1 MPPARFQFGKF
12 GQREKVWT
20 VLFVAVTMLAA
31 GHRAILR
38 PRIDQVRK
46 AKAAYLHLDNELVK
60 FEAERPD
67 VDARRASVETAREL
81 MRSRYQE
88 LEQLEEGLLNRQDLD
103 RLLEQVV
110 AKRAKLQVQI
120 NAVTPLKDEPRQ
132 AQTKGQEK
140 SGQSF
145 YKRLFVQLDAYATF
159 DDLIAYTKTLEAQGP
174 YQRVRGVLVKI
185 EGQDVLRPR
194 ALILTETLLAET
206 PEQVEKR
213 RTEVFAMLERLA
225 ARQLKDPF
233 LASEKPKEEQQAVGL
248 ELTGVFGEAASL
260 TALINGEAYQVGDMV
275 QGKRIVAIQRD
286 QVVLEQGSR
295 RFLLYPQGGGE

>member
-1 MPPARFQFGKF
+1 MPPGRFQFRKF
-12 GQREKVWT
+12 GQREKVWSL
-20 VLFVAVTMLAA
+20 LFVAVTMLAA
-31 GHRAILR
+31 GHRTILR

-46 AKAAYLHLDNELVK
+46 AKAASLRLDNELVK
-60 FEAERPD
+60 MEAERPD
-67 VDARRASVETAREL
+67 VDARRASVEAAREL

-132 AQTKGQEK
+132 AQAKGQEK
-140 SGQSF
+140 AGPSF
-145 YKRLFVQLDAYATF
+145 YKRLFVQLDTYATF
-159 DDLIAYTKTLEAQGP
+159 DDLIAYTKSLEAQGP
-174 YQRVRGVLVKI
+174 YQRVRGVMVKI

-213 RTEVFAMLERLA
+213 RTEVFTMLERLA

-260 TALINGEAYQVGDMV
+260 TALINGEAYKVGDMV